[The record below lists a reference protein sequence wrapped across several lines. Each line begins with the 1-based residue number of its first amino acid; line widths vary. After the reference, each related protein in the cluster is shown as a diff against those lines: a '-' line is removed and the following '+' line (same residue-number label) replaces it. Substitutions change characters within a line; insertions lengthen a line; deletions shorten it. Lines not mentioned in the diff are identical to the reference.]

1 MFIAHLPA
9 GYICTKKLQ
18 KVSKTKKYLWI
29 GLFASILP
37 DLDIFYFYFIDLR
50 KHLHHSYWIHRPFY
64 WLLIACIVFITLFLL
79 KRKGLC
85 KASIIFFA
93 NIFLHLFLDTV
104 VGQVEWLYPFS
115 DKSHYLFY
123 VPSVYNFW
131 VYNFIFHWTF
141 LFEIG
146 IIMGSIYLL
155 LKEKIGLKQKCKLA
169 PSCPSP

>member
-1 MFIAHLPA
+1 MLIAHLPA

-18 KVSKTKKYLWI
+18 KVCKTKKYLWI

-50 KHLHHSYWIHRPFY
+50 QHLHHSYWIHRPFY
-64 WLLIACIVFITLFLL
+64 WLLIMCTVFVALFLFKQKEL
-79 KRKGLC
+79 HKL
-85 KASIIFFA
+85 SIIFFA

-104 VGQVEWLYPFS
+104 VGQIEWLYPFS
-115 DKSHYLFY
+115 EQSYYLFY

-146 IIMGSIYLL
+146 LIICFFYLL
-155 LKEKIGLKQKCKLA
+155 FKEKIPLGKKYKMD
-169 PSCPSP
+169 PSYPSL